1 MEKNRIFRLNNIEVL
16 PGQRWSGYLELD
28 GGKTQLPASVLH
40 GEKPGKTMQITAG
53 VHSGEYVGIQA
64 ANRVPELRQRIVGDK
79 IVEFDFCNAAHTVAL
94 ADETFGN
101 CLTDGQLSFEEF
113 LEDAKARQEETKH
126 HHGFVGTQ
134 EDETPLLFF
143 SCVPWVAFTQVIQP
157 APIPADC
164 NPRIVYGKFIKE
176 GDRILMPVGIQANH
190 ALVDGRHI
198 GKFYQAFE
206 EISREVCSAESLQ
219 P

>member
-1 MEKNRIFRLNNIEVL
+1 M
-16 PGQRWSGYLELD
+16 
-28 GGKTQLPASVLH
+28 
-40 GEKPGKTMQITAG
+40 
-53 VHSGEYVGIQA
+53 
-64 ANRVPELRQRIVGDK
+64 
-79 IVEFDFCNAAHTVAL
+79 EFDFCHAAHTVAL

-101 CLTDGQLSFEEF
+101 CLTDGQLSFEDF
-113 LEDAKARQEETKH
+113 LEDAKARQEEAKH

>member
-1 MEKNRIFRLNNIEVL
+1 MKYIDLETYPRRSHYEFFKRLAYPYVGMTANMDVTDLIAKAKAM
-16 PGQRWSGYLELD
+16 
-28 GGKTQLPASVLH
+28 GKSTFLACL
-40 GEKPGKTMQITAG
+40 
-53 VHSGEYVGIQA
+53 YVGIQA

-101 CLTDGQLSFEEF
+101 CLTDGQLSFEDF

-206 EISREVCSAESLQ
+206 EISREVCSTESLQ

>member
-1 MEKNRIFRLNNIEVL
+1 MKYID
-16 PGQRWSGYLELD
+16 LETYPRRSHYEFFKSLAYPYVGMTANMD
-28 GGKTQLPASVLH
+28 VTDLIAKAKAMGKSTFLACL
-40 GEKPGKTMQITAG
+40 
-53 VHSGEYVGIQA
+53 YVGIQA

-79 IVEFDFCNAAHTVAL
+79 IVEFDFCHAAHTVAL
-94 ADETFGN
+94 PDETFCN
-101 CLTDGQLSFEEF
+101 CQTNGQLSFAEF
-113 LEDAKARQEETKH
+113 LEDAKARQEEAKH

-176 GDRILMPVGIQANH
+176 GDRLLMPVGIQANH